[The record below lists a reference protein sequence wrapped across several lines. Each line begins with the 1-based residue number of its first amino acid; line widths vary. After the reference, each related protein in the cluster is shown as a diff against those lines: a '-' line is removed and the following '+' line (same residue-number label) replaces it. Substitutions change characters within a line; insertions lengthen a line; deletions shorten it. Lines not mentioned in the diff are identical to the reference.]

1 MWVDY
6 FFFVVLQEM
15 QPGIR
20 IIMVTCICVRP
31 PEGPFPDQQPVA
43 RCIEGIQTRTALLH
57 ADTTL
62 NLHRDAK
69 ETITWNESLPQPPPS
84 LSPPSPRRPPVDP

>member
-20 IIMVTCICVRP
+20 IIMVTCVRP
-31 PEGPFPDQQPVA
+31 PEGPFPNQQPVA
-43 RCIEGIQTRTALLH
+43 RCIEDIQTRTALLH

-84 LSPPSPRRPPVDP
+84 LSPPPPRPPPVDP

>member
-20 IIMVTCICVRP
+20 IIMVTCVRH

-84 LSPPSPRRPPVDP
+84 LSPPPPRRPPVDP